1 MPAFHTK
8 NKGPLG
14 DEEIA
19 SLVEYMSAFKK
30 EAERNSVK
38 NSLGPTSGLMRR
50 HKFGGKLEISVM
62 KKSGDV
68 NISIFFC
75 LFGSKLKLRHSASV

>member
-19 SLVEYMSAFKK
+19 SLVDYLGAFKK
-30 EAERNSVK
+30 NLIREKS
-38 NSLGPTSGLMRR
+38 
-50 HKFGGKLEISVM
+50 M
-62 KKSGDV
+62 KA
-68 NISIFFC
+68 
-75 LFGSKLKLRHSASV
+75 GSATGAGTMQK